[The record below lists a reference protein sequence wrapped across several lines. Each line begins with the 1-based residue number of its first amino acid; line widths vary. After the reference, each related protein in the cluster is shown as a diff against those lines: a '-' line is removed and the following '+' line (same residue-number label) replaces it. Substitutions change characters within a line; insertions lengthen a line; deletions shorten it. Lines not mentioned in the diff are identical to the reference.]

1 MSQNDGFYHT
11 PNVLRL
17 YSECTPNVLRLY
29 SDCKP
34 AKATKGWSQSD
45 PGRRS
50 DIAEPLVRMS
60 LCAKWA
66 LQSKRRNPRCPK
78 LELSWRARMLSRI
91 QLAGLVNGEQ

>member
-1 MSQNDGFYHT
+1 MSQKNGFYHT

-50 DIAEPLVRMS
+50 DIAQPLVRMS

-66 LQSKRRNPRCPK
+66 LQSKRRSPQWLK
-78 LELSWRARMLSRI
+78 LELSWRACMLSRI
-91 QLAGLVNGEQ
+91 RQAGLVSDEK